1 MQYNYSA
8 QCSKRNLAD
17 IRNFI
22 SKTLNNHFKS
32 EIDIH
37 HMVLA
42 VDEVCAN
49 LMIHSHNCNPKESI
63 DLFVD
68 VTKQEVVIE
77 IKDTGNGFNIKN
89 YQEPTIKEI
98 IVEKK
103 KGGLGLMLVKRL
115 MDKVEFIKSNNNN
128 ICRLKKKI
136 LASK

>member
-8 QCSKRNLAD
+8 QCSKKNLAD
-17 IRNFI
+17 IRSFI
-22 SKTLNNHFKS
+22 SQTLNNHFKS

-49 LMIHSHNCNPKESI
+49 LMIHSHKCNPKESI

-68 VTKQEVVIE
+68 VRKKEVIIE

-89 YQEPTIKEI
+89 YQEPTINEI

-103 KGGLGLMLVKRL
+103 KGGLGLMLVKRI

-136 LASK
+136 LTSK

>member
-1 MQYNYSA
+1 MRYNYSA
-8 QCSKRNLAD
+8 QCSKKNLAD
-17 IRNFI
+17 IRTFM
-22 SKTLNNHFKS
+22 SKTLNNHFNS
-32 EIDIH
+32 EMDIH

-49 LMIHSHNCNPKESI
+49 LIIHSHNCDPKESI

-68 VTKQEVVIE
+68 VKKQEVIIE

-89 YQEPTIKEI
+89 YQEPTINEI

-103 KGGLGLMLVKRL
+103 KGGLGLMLVKRI

-136 LASK
+136 LTSE

>member
-1 MQYNYSA
+1 MQYNYTA
-8 QCSKRNLAD
+8 PCSKKHLAD

-22 SKTLNNHFKS
+22 NKILSKHFDS
-32 EIDIH
+32 EIEIH

-49 LMIHSHNCNPKESI
+49 LMIHSHKCNPKESI
-63 DLFVD
+63 DLLID
-68 VTKQEVVIE
+68 VKKQEVIFE

-103 KGGLGLMLVKRL
+103 KGGLGLMLVKRI
-115 MDKVEFIKSNNNN
+115 MDTVEFIKIENNN
-128 ICRLKKKI
+128 ICRLKKKV
-136 LASK
+136 LPS

>member
-1 MQYNYSA
+1 MRYNYSA
-8 QCSKRNLAD
+8 QCSKKNLAD
-17 IRNFI
+17 IRSFM

-49 LMIHSHNCNPKESI
+49 LMIHSHNCDPNKSI

-68 VTKQEVVIE
+68 VKKREVIIE
-77 IKDTGNGFNIKN
+77 IQDTGNGFNIKN

-103 KGGLGLMLVKRL
+103 KGGLGLMLVKRI
-115 MDKVEFIKSNNNN
+115 MDKVEFIKINNSN

-136 LASK
+136 LTTK

>member
-8 QCSKRNLAD
+8 QCSKKNLAD
-17 IRNFI
+17 IRDFI
-22 SKTLNNHFKS
+22 NKILNNHFKS
-32 EIDIH
+32 EIEIH

-49 LMIHSHNCNPKESI
+49 LMIHSHKCNPEESI
-63 DLFVD
+63 ELFVD
-68 VTKQEVVIE
+68 VKEHEVIFE

-89 YQEPTIKEI
+89 YQEPTINEI

-103 KGGLGLMLVKRL
+103 KGGLGLMLVKRI
-115 MDKVEFIKSNNNN
+115 MDKVEFIKNEDNN

-136 LASK
+136 LTS

>member
-8 QCSKRNLAD
+8 QCSKKNLAE
-17 IRNFI
+17 IRKFI
-22 SKTLNNHFKS
+22 SETLNNHFNS

-63 DLFVD
+63 DLSVD
-68 VTKQEVVIE
+68 IKKHEVIIE
-77 IKDTGNGFNIKN
+77 IKDTGHGFNIKN
-89 YQEPTIKEI
+89 YQEPTINEI

-103 KGGLGLMLVKRL
+103 KGGLGLMLVKRV
-115 MDKVEFIKSNNNN
+115 MDKVEFIKSSKSN
-128 ICRLKKKI
+128 ICRLKK
-136 LASK
+136 SF